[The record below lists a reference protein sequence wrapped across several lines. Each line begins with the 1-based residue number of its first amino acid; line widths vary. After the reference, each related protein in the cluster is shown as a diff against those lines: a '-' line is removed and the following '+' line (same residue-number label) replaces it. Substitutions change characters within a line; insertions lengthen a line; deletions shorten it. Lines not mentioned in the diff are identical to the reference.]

1 MSFSLFD
8 SSFLLGKN
16 LYNNEHVAIKLVSRN
31 LLYICLLFKLSWRNT
46 GWDILPLADGK
57 YRIFF
62 VDRNPWNLGHRSCI
76 WNTDFIKYLEMLVR
90 SRLVVHEYGKKKFR
104 CCRENLISAC
114 RKCQIYIVIHCISLT
129 GCWWWETAKRKKIKP
144 TSSLWFN
151 FTFLII

>member
-1 MSFSLFD
+1 MTLH
-8 SSFLLGKN
+8 FLLGKN

-46 GWDILPLADGK
+46 WWDILPLADGK

-62 VDRNPWNLGHRSCI
+62 VDRNPWNLGHRSYI

-90 SRLVVHEYGKKKFR
+90 SRLVVHEYGKKKNFGVVARIWFR
-104 CCRENLISAC
+104 RAGSA
-114 RKCQIYIVIHCISLT
+114 KYIIVIHCISLT

-151 FTFLII
+151 FTFLIT